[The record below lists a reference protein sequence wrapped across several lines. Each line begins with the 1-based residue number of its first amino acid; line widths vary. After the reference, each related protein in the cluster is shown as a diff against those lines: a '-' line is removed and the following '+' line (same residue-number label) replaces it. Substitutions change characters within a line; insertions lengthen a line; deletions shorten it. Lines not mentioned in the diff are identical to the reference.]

1 MPTSLSFAPLIPAQ
15 QARTKAMSRTILP
28 TSRST
33 LGSPLCSVLS
43 STGPGWALLP
53 CKHSPG
59 RWHELLAGS
68 SRLL

>member
-1 MPTSLSFAPLIPAQ
+1 
-15 QARTKAMSRTILP
+15 MSRTILP

-33 LGSPLCSVLS
+33 LDSPLCSVLS